1 MHPSSDHSPDHE
13 HEPPGPE
20 ISVVSPVYRAEGIL
34 PVLCERLE
42 AVLSQMSAD
51 YEIVLVDDRS
61 PDDSW
66 RVLTE
71 LVERMPRL
79 RAVRLSRNFGQH
91 YAITAGLDL
100 ARGEHVVVMDCDLQ
114 DRPEEIPRLIA
125 KAREGYDVVL
135 ALRAERADG
144 PVKRATSAVFYKVF
158 AWLSG
163 YQMDRRV
170 GTFRVMSR
178 SVVCALGEMRESYR
192 FFGALVEWLGF
203 RTARIEVEH
212 AERHEGRSSYDLR
225 RLLRLTLDGL
235 VSFSNR
241 PLTLSVGL
249 GAIISALAALFGLH
263 LIWRY
268 VTEGEN
274 PVQGWMSTVTILSFM
289 SGLILFNLGIVGIYL
304 GRIYNQ
310 TKGRP
315 LYVIDRMLGDRSY
328 APGGIPSPR
337 PRTSRGHAV
346 SESQEPTR

>member
-1 MHPSSDHSPDHE
+1 MHASRDEIRDDPRDR
-13 HEPPGPE
+13 EPEPVE

-42 AVLSQMSAD
+42 AVLSGLTD
-51 YEIVLVDDRS
+51 RYEIVLVDDRS
-61 PDDSW
+61 PDGSW
-66 RVLTE
+66 RVLQE
-71 LVERMPRL
+71 LAATHPRL
-79 RAVRLSRNFGQH
+79 VAARLSRNFGQH

-100 ARGEHVVVMDCDLQ
+100 ARGASVVVMDCDLQ
-114 DRPEEIPRLIA
+114 DRPEEIPRLME

-135 ALRAERADG
+135 ALREERADG
-144 PVKRATSAVFYKVF
+144 PLKRATSAVFYKVF

-163 YQMDRRV
+163 YDMDRRV
-170 GTFRVMSR
+170 GTFRVLSR
-178 SVVCALGEMRESYR
+178 PVVLALGEMRESYR

-203 RTARIEVEH
+203 STARVEVEH
-212 AERHEGRSSYDLR
+212 AARHAGRSTYSLGK
-225 RLLRLTLDGL
+225 LLRLTLDGL

-249 GAIISALAALFGLH
+249 GAVISFLAAAFGAH

-268 VTEGEN
+268 LTEGEN
-274 PVQGWMSTVTILSFM
+274 PVQGWMSTVVILSFM

-315 LYVIDRMLGDRSY
+315 LYVVDRVV
-328 APGGIPSPR
+328 GGRAGATRSPR
-337 PRTSRGHAV
+337 PRPRPAAV
-346 SESQEPTR
+346 QERQEPTR

>member
-1 MHPSSDHSPDHE
+1 MHPATHAPSDDE
-13 HEPPGPE
+13 PE

-34 PVLCERLE
+34 PVLCERLA
-42 AVLSQMSAD
+42 AVLSALTER

-61 PDDSW
+61 PDGSW
-66 RVLTE
+66 RVLQQLAETYPQ
-71 LVERMPRL
+71 LT
-79 RAVRLSRNFGQH
+79 AVRLSRNFGQH

-100 ARGEHVVVMDCDLQ
+100 ARGDHVVVMDCDLQ

-135 ALRAERADG
+135 ALREERADG
-144 PVKRATSAVFYKVF
+144 AFKRATSAVFYKVF

-163 YQMDRRV
+163 YDMDRRV
-170 GTFRVMSR
+170 GTFRVLSR
-178 SVVCALGEMRESYR
+178 SVVLALSEMRESYR

-203 RTARIEVEH
+203 TTARIEVEH
-212 AERHEGRSSYDLR
+212 AARYEGRSTYDLR
-225 RLLRLTLDGL
+225 RLMRLTLDGL

-249 GAIISALAALFGLH
+249 GAIISALAGLFGLH
-263 LIWRY
+263 LIWRFL
-268 VTEGEN
+268 TEGEN

-315 LYVIDRMLGDRSY
+315 LYVVDRMIGGGAQALARS
-328 APGGIPSPR
+328 GQQRSR
-337 PRTSRGHAV
+337 PPFRAHAGQ
-346 SESQEPTR
+346 ESQESTR